1 MKLWQYLLM
10 DTILSIGL
18 YVLAFYAVLLVAG
31 LLWYLKIGRH
41 REIKVDFEEL
51 VSSLFRNG
59 TVRDPHILRHGKWVK
74 TDKASQNPSIG
85 S

>member
-1 MKLWQYLLM
+1 M

-41 REIKVDFEEL
+41 REIKVNFEEI

-59 TVRDPHILRHGKWVK
+59 KVRDPHILRNGKWVK
-74 TDKASQNPSIG
+74 TDKTSQDHSPDF
-85 S
+85 